1 MEHSL
6 LNFFKG
12 VTIMSV
18 LNRRQALQRAL
29 LNGKN
34 KQDAYHPFPWYESM
48 RKDAPVSF
56 DEENQV

>member
-1 MEHSL
+1 
-6 LNFFKG
+6 
-12 VTIMSV
+12 MSV

-56 DEENQV
+56 DEENQVWSVFSL